1 MNQDHSELTLEK
13 SVREVMRT
21 LPPAIRTYL
30 SQGTYTSVAK
40 SLITKYALRIDQG
53 GILEREIMLLL
64 MGIEN
69 PDEFTQS
76 LAEEAK
82 LDKKT
87 IEGISQDINTQIF
100 MPLQEGMK
108 GGVTTAP
115 DSSTSVLV
123 HPRVK
128 NMISRP
134 ATQAIFPATVSLH
147 GNISHSIQPV
157 RPSVSS
163 VPPVHSPM
171 IAAPKPKDNAKLL
184 EDHEEPHIEFNKAPT
199 SSILPPAM
207 PPLVPKVKIFT
218 PVFQPGPTI
227 PAPVVPKMQSSAMSF
242 ATRPQQG
249 INHIVPSTQ
258 NVFIAHK
265 EKPNVSTFQS
275 KPIPPADRPSFILP
289 PKVQPNAFGG
299 SRQGGEALGA
309 APITQIPASV
319 PQKPLTPNRPS
330 SATGTISLQDAPL
343 PPNAGPARH
352 YSADPYREP
361 FDEK

>member
-1 MNQDHSELTLEK
+1 MNQDQSVLTLEESIK
-13 SVREVMRT
+13 EVMRT
-21 LPPAIRTYL
+21 LPPVIRTYL
-30 SQGTYTSVAK
+30 SQGAYTVVAK

-69 PDEFTQS
+69 PDEFTQA

-87 IEGISQDINTQIF
+87 IEGIAQDINTQIF

-108 GGVTTAP
+108 SRMTTP
-115 DSSTSVLV
+115 SDSSTSVLL

-134 ATQAIFPATVSLH
+134 VTASTPAKIFPH
-147 GNISHSIQPV
+147 GDSARPIQPV
-157 RPSVSS
+157 RPPVSN
-163 VPPVHSPM
+163 VPAEHPAM
-171 IAAPKPKDNAKLL
+171 IAAPKSGDNRKLL
-184 EDHEEPHIEFNKAPT
+184 EDHEEPHIEFNKAQT

-218 PVFQPGPTI
+218 PIFQPGPTLPTPI
-227 PAPVVPKMQSSAMSF
+227 APEMQSSTISF
-242 ATRPQQG
+242 ATRPPQG
-249 INHIVPSTQ
+249 INRIVPPAPT
-258 NVFIAHK
+258 VFIAPK
-265 EKPNVSTFQS
+265 MKPDVPTFQQ
-275 KPIPPADRPSFILP
+275 KPTPPLARPSFILP
-289 PKVQPNAFGG
+289 PKVQSHPFGNP
-299 SRQGGEALGA
+299 RQGDA
-309 APITQIPASV
+309 APSTQSPASV

-330 SATGTISLQDAPL
+330 SASGTISLQDAPL
-343 PPNAGPARH
+343 PPNAGPTRP

-361 FDEK
+361 FEEK